1 MTKNEL
7 INMYFEW
14 MYDIVCPDKKKSYR
28 KLLYFLHSVDFT
40 YLIDM
45 DGNRFE
51 DGIELRYLSLI
62 HI

>member
-51 DGIELRYLSLI
+51 DGMR
-62 HI
+62 